1 MKISSEIQHV
11 LLDIEG
17 TTCPVSFVSQ
27 VLFPYASAQL
37 LPYLQQHHTET
48 SIRSLLAEIHSAWRN
63 DTSPEAMALAKGV
76 NRLSDHGEWVEQTE
90 FAPEEA
96 CLYLNWLIHQ
106 DRKLT
111 ALKDLQ
117 GLIWEEG
124 YQQGRLIAPLFD
136 DVPAA
141 LQRWNVSGITLSV
154 YSSGSIQAQKLLYT
168 HSNAGNLSH
177 LFSHWFDTR
186 TGAKNQPTSYANIA
200 LVLQATP
207 EQVLFISDSPDEVS
221 AAKSAGMAVV
231 FSRRPGNSYHNT
243 KEFPTIETFATLE
256 L

>member
-1 MKISSEIQHV
+1 MKLSSKIQHV

-48 SIRSLLAEIHSAWRN
+48 SILSLLAEIHSAWRN
-63 DTSPEAMALAKGV
+63 DSNPEAMALAKGV
-76 NRLSDHGEWVEQTE
+76 NRLSANGQWVEQTE

-124 YQQGRLIAPLFD
+124 YQQGKLIAPLFD

-141 LQRWNVSGITLSV
+141 LQLWNERGITLSV
-154 YSSGSIQAQKLLYT
+154 YSSGSIQAQILLYA

-186 TGAKNQPTSYANIA
+186 TGAKNQPTSYTNIA

-231 FSRRPGNSYHNT
+231 FSRRPGNSHPNA